1 MSYASFRQFIEALD
15 TAGELTRVS
24 VPVETDLL
32 VSEWANREMKSPG
45 GGKAL
50 LFENPTVD
58 GKPSK
63 FPVAINT
70 MGSRR
75 RMALALQ
82 INSVEDLA
90 QEIQLILKAKPPT
103 DLREGWS
110 LLKQG
115 LNLLHA
121 RPKHSKEGACQEVV
135 HLLEEIPRTKTQGP
149 KANALSLADLPI
161 LKCWPKDGGRFITL
175 PNVHTRDPE
184 TGARNVGMYR
194 MQIFDERTTA
204 MHWQVHKVGARHGK
218 SYYERNERMPVA
230 VTLGG
235 DPAYTFAATAPLPD
249 GLDEILFAGFI
260 RKKSVDLVP
269 CKTVDLEVPSDVD
282 FVLEGYVQP
291 GETRPEGPFG
301 DHTGFYTAIEDYP
314 VFHLTAITHR
324 RDAIYPTTIVGIP
337 PMEDFY
343 MGDASVRIFL
353 PVFKMNFPELVDMTL
368 PPEGVFHNLVF
379 VSIRKQYPY
388 QAFKVMHGLW
398 GMGQMM
404 FSKYIVVV
412 DEDCDVHNTSE
423 VLFRLCANTDPE
435 RDSTIIRNPS
445 DSLDH
450 APTSQNIGSHM
461 GFDATRKLPGENYHR
476 TWPELLK
483 MTDEAQAL
491 VDALQ
496 KKASVGRDSVEPALS
511 EVERVEPRQIHMRRL
526 DRVSPY
532 QETCLLR
539 LSKVSATDAVF
550 HESAMRDPAQVV
562 DLMRRIRALVETGRV
577 GPPAVRKSAARPWP
591 VTHRFRLVD

>member
-1 MSYASFRQFIEALD
+1 MAYGSFAKFIEALEQ
-15 TAGELTRVS
+15 AGELKRVRL
-24 VPVETDLL
+24 PVDTNLL
-32 VSEWANREMKSPG
+32 IAEWADREMKSPG

-50 LFENPTVD
+50 LFEQPLVD
-58 GKPSK
+58 GKISK

-70 MGSRR
+70 MGSRK

-82 INSVEDLA
+82 RDSIEDIA

-103 DLREGWS
+103 DLREGWG

-115 LNLLHA
+115 IHLLHA
-121 RPKHSKEGACQEVV
+121 RPKQVREAECQEIV
-135 HLLEEIPRTKTQGP
+135 HKLESDAGR
-149 KANALSLADLPI
+149 ADHFSLRDLPI

-184 TGARNVGMYR
+184 SGARNVGVYR
-194 MQIFDERTTA
+194 MQIYDERTA
-204 MHWQVHKVGARHGK
+204 GMHWQVHKVGARHGK
-218 SYYERNERMPVA
+218 VYYERGERMPVA

-235 DPAYTFAATAPLPD
+235 DPAYSFAATAPLPD

-260 RKKSVDLVP
+260 RKKSVELVK
-269 CKTVDLEVPSDVD
+269 CKTIDLDVPADVDL
-282 FVLEGYVQP
+282 VLEGYVQP
-291 GETRPEGPFG
+291 GESRPEGPFG
-301 DHTGFYTAIEDYP
+301 DHTGYYTALEDYP
-314 VFHLTAITHR
+314 VFHVTAITHR
-324 RDAIYPTTIVGIP
+324 RDAIYPTTIVGVP
-337 PMEDFY
+337 PMEDY
-343 MGDASVRIFL
+343 YLGDTSVRIFL
-353 PVFKMNFPELVDMTL
+353 PVFKMNFPEIVDMTL

-404 FSKYIVVV
+404 FSKYIVAV

-450 APTSQNIGSHM
+450 APTLQNIGSHM
-461 GFDATRKLPGENYHR
+461 GLDATRKLPGENYHR
-476 TWPELLK
+476 QWPELVK
-483 MTDEAQAL
+483 MTEEAQSL

-496 KKASVGRDSVEPALS
+496 KK
-511 EVERVEPRQIHMRRL
+511 
-526 DRVSPY
+526 
-532 QETCLLR
+532 
-539 LSKVSATDAVF
+539 
-550 HESAMRDPAQVV
+550 
-562 DLMRRIRALVETGRV
+562 TG
-577 GPPAVRKSAARPWP
+577 
-591 VTHRFRLVD
+591 

>member
-1 MSYASFRQFIEALD
+1 MAYRSFRHFLETLEQ
-15 TAGELTRVS
+15 AGELTRVADS
-24 VPVETDLL
+24 VDTNLL
-32 VSEWANREMKSPG
+32 IAEWADREMKSPG

-50 LFENPTVD
+50 LFEQPVVD
-58 GKPSK
+58 GKISK

-70 MGSRR
+70 MGSRKR
-75 RMALALQ
+75 IAMALGRES
-82 INSVEDLA
+82 IDEIA

-115 LNLLHA
+115 IHLLHA
-121 RPKHSKEGACQEVV
+121 RPKNVREAACQEVV
-135 HLLEEIPRTKTQGP
+135 HNIESGTGP
-149 KANALSLADLPI
+149 ADDFSLRDLPI
-161 LKCWPKDGGRFITL
+161 LKCWPNDGGRFITL
-175 PNVHTRDPE
+175 ANVHTRDPE
-184 TGARNVGMYR
+184 TGARNVGVYR

-218 SYYERNERMPVA
+218 RYYERNERMPVA

-235 DPAYTFAATAPLPD
+235 DPALSFAATAPLPD
-249 GLDEILFAGFI
+249 GLDEILFAGFLR
-260 RKKSVDLVP
+260 RKSIEMVQ
-269 CKTVDLEVPSDVD
+269 CKTIDLEVPADVD

-291 GETRPEGPFG
+291 GEMRPEGPFG
-301 DHTGFYTAIEDYP
+301 DHTGYYTAVEDYP
-314 VFHLTAITHR
+314 VFHLTTITHR
-324 RDAIYPTTIVGIP
+324 RDPVYPTTIVGIP

-343 MGDASVRIFL
+343 IGDAVVRIFL

-368 PPEGVFHNLVF
+368 PAEGVFHNLVF

-412 DEDCDVHNTSE
+412 DEDCDVHKTSE
-423 VLFRLCANTDPE
+423 VLFRLCANTDPA
-435 RDSTIIRNPS
+435 RDTTVIKNPS

-450 APTSQNIGSHM
+450 APTEQNIGSHM

-476 TWPELLK
+476 QWPELLK
-483 MTDEAQAL
+483 MTDEAKAL

-496 KKASVGRDSVEPALS
+496 KKTR
-511 EVERVEPRQIHMRRL
+511 
-526 DRVSPY
+526 
-532 QETCLLR
+532 
-539 LSKVSATDAVF
+539 
-550 HESAMRDPAQVV
+550 
-562 DLMRRIRALVETGRV
+562 
-577 GPPAVRKSAARPWP
+577 
-591 VTHRFRLVD
+591 

>member
-1 MSYASFRQFIEALD
+1 MAYRSFRHFLETLD
-15 TAGELTRVS
+15 QAGELTRVS
-24 VPVETDLL
+24 DPVDTNLL
-32 VSEWANREMKSPG
+32 ISEWADREMKSPG

-50 LFENPTVD
+50 LFEQPIVD
-58 GKPSK
+58 GKVSR

-70 MGSRR
+70 MGSRKR
-75 RMALALQ
+75 IAMALGRES
-82 INSVEDLA
+82 IDEIA

-103 DLREGWS
+103 DLREGFA

-115 LNLLHA
+115 IHLLHA
-121 RPKHSKEGACQEVV
+121 RPKSVKEGACQEVV
-135 HLLEEIPRTKTQGP
+135 TILDRESEKITLL
-149 KANALSLADLPI
+149 DLPI

-175 PNVHTRDPE
+175 PHVHTRDPE
-184 TGARNVGMYR
+184 SGARNVGCYR

-218 SYYERNERMPVA
+218 VYYERKERMPVA

-235 DPAYTFAATAPLPD
+235 DPALSFAATAPLPD
-249 GLDEILFAGFI
+249 GLDEILFAGFLR
-260 RKKSVDLVP
+260 RKSIEMVK
-269 CKTVDLEVPSDVD
+269 CKTVDLEVPADAD
-282 FVLEGYVQP
+282 LVLEGYVQP
-291 GETRPEGPFG
+291 GEMRPEGPFG
-301 DHTGFYTAIEDYP
+301 DHTGYYTAVEDYP

-324 RDAIYPTTIVGIP
+324 KDAVYPTTIVGIP

-368 PPEGVFHNLVF
+368 PAEGVFHNLVF

-423 VLFRLCANTDPE
+423 VLFRLCANTDPA
-435 RDSTIIRNPS
+435 RDTTVIKNPS

-450 APTSQNIGSHM
+450 APSEQNIGSHM

-476 TWPELLK
+476 QWPELLK
-483 MTDEAQAL
+483 MPDEVRKL
-491 VDALQ
+491 VD
-496 KKASVGRDSVEPALS
+496 G
-511 EVERVEPRQIHMRRL
+511 
-526 DRVSPY
+526 
-532 QETCLLR
+532 LR
-539 LSKVSATDAVF
+539 TKTA
-550 HESAMRDPAQVV
+550 
-562 DLMRRIRALVETGRV
+562 
-577 GPPAVRKSAARPWP
+577 
-591 VTHRFRLVD
+591 

>member
-1 MSYASFRQFIEALD
+1 MAYRSFREFLDALD
-15 TAGELTRVS
+15 KAGELTRVGVS
-24 VPVETDLL
+24 IDTEL
-32 VSEWANREMKSPG
+32 VITEWADREMKSPG

-50 LFENPTVD
+50 LFEQPVVD
-58 GKPSK
+58 RKVSE

-70 MGSRR
+70 MGSRKR
-75 RMALALQ
+75 IAMALGRDS
-82 INSVEDLA
+82 IDEIA

-103 DLREGWS
+103 DLREGFA

-115 LNLLHA
+115 IHLLHA
-121 RPKHSKEGACQEVV
+121 RPKSVRDAPCQEVV
-135 HLLEEIPRTKTQGP
+135 HKIDRPSQSSGAAGNGGSEF
-149 KANALSLADLPI
+149 SLRDLPI

-184 TGARNVGMYR
+184 SAERNVGVYR
-194 MQIFDERTTA
+194 MQVFDERTTA

-218 SYYERNERMPVA
+218 RYYERNERMPVA

-235 DPAYTFAATAPLPD
+235 DPALSFAATAPLPD
-249 GLDEILFAGFI
+249 GLDEILFAGFLR
-260 RKKSVDLVP
+260 RKSIEMVK
-269 CKTVDLEVPSDVD
+269 CKTIDLEVPADVD

-291 GETRPEGPFG
+291 GEMRPEGPFG
-301 DHTGFYTAIEDYP
+301 DHTGYYTAVEDYP
-314 VFHLTAITHR
+314 VFHLTTITHR
-324 RDAIYPTTIVGIP
+324 KDAVYPTTIVGIP

-343 MGDASVRIFL
+343 IGDAVVRIFL

-368 PPEGVFHNLVF
+368 PAEGVFHNLVF

-423 VLFRLCANTDPE
+423 VLFRLCANTDPA
-435 RDSTIIRNPS
+435 RDTTVIKNPS

-450 APTSQNIGSHM
+450 APSEQNIGSHM

-476 TWPELLK
+476 EWPELLK
-483 MTDEAQAL
+483 MTDEAKTI

-496 KKASVGRDSVEPALS
+496 KRT
-511 EVERVEPRQIHMRRL
+511 R
-526 DRVSPY
+526 
-532 QETCLLR
+532 
-539 LSKVSATDAVF
+539 
-550 HESAMRDPAQVV
+550 
-562 DLMRRIRALVETGRV
+562 
-577 GPPAVRKSAARPWP
+577 
-591 VTHRFRLVD
+591 

>member
-1 MSYASFRQFIEALD
+1 MAYGSFRHFLETLEQ
-15 TAGELTRVS
+15 AGELTRVAD
-24 VPVETDLL
+24 PVDTNLL
-32 VSEWANREMKSPG
+32 ITEWADREMKSPG

-50 LFENPTVD
+50 LFEQPVVD
-58 GKPSK
+58 GKISK

-70 MGSRR
+70 MGSRKR
-75 RMALALQ
+75 IAMALGRES
-82 INSVEDLA
+82 IEEIA

-115 LNLLHA
+115 IHLLHA
-121 RPKHSKEGACQEVV
+121 RPKSVREAACQEVV
-135 HLLEEIPRTKTQGP
+135 HNIESGTGP
-149 KANALSLADLPI
+149 ADDFSLRDLPI
-161 LKCWPKDGGRFITL
+161 LKCWPNDGGRFVTL

-184 TGARNVGMYR
+184 TGARNVGVYR

-218 SYYERNERMPVA
+218 RYYERGERMPVA

-235 DPAYTFAATAPLPD
+235 DPALSFAATAPLPD
-249 GLDEILFAGFI
+249 GLDEILFAGFLR
-260 RKKSVDLVP
+260 RKSIEMVQ
-269 CKTVDLEVPSDVD
+269 CKTIDLEVPADVD

-301 DHTGFYTAIEDYP
+301 DHTGYYTAVEDYP
-314 VFHLTAITHR
+314 VFHLIAITHR
-324 RDAIYPTTIVGIP
+324 ADAVYPTTIVGIP

-343 MGDASVRIFL
+343 IGDAVVRIFL

-368 PPEGVFHNLVF
+368 PAEGVFHNLVF

-412 DEDCDVHNTSE
+412 DEDCDVHNTSD
-423 VLFRLCANTDPE
+423 VLFRLCANTDPA
-435 RDSTIIRNPS
+435 RDTTVIKNPS

-450 APTSQNIGSHM
+450 APSEQNIGSHM

-476 TWPELLK
+476 QWPALLR
-483 MTDEAQAL
+483 MTDEAKAL

-496 KKASVGRDSVEPALS
+496 KKTR
-511 EVERVEPRQIHMRRL
+511 
-526 DRVSPY
+526 
-532 QETCLLR
+532 
-539 LSKVSATDAVF
+539 
-550 HESAMRDPAQVV
+550 
-562 DLMRRIRALVETGRV
+562 
-577 GPPAVRKSAARPWP
+577 
-591 VTHRFRLVD
+591 

>member
-1 MSYASFRQFIEALD
+1 MAFRSFQDFVEQLD
-15 TAGELTRVS
+15 RAGELQRITEEVDT
-24 VPVETDLL
+24 EL
-32 VSEWANREMKSPG
+32 VIAEWANREMKSPG

-50 LFENPTVD
+50 LFEKSIIN
-58 GKPSK
+58 GKTSA

-70 MGSRR
+70 MGSRKR
-75 RMALALQ
+75 IAMALGVNDVA
-82 INSVEDLA
+82 DLA

-103 DLREGWS
+103 DLREGFA
-110 LLKQG
+110 LLRQG
-115 LNLLHA
+115 IHLLHA
-121 RPKHSKEGACQEVV
+121 RPKHVKEGACQEVV
-135 HLLEEIPRTKTQGP
+135 QILDSDQTSNNASAARTKPQT
-149 KANALSLADLPI
+149 SLRDLPI
-161 LKCWPKDGGRFITL
+161 LKCWPKDGGRFITF

-184 TGARNVGMYR
+184 SGARNVGMYR
-194 MQIFDERTTA
+194 MQVFDEYTTA

-218 SYYERNERMPVA
+218 VYYQRGERMPVA

-235 DPAYTFAATAPLPD
+235 DPALTFAATAPLPD
-249 GLDEILFAGFI
+249 GLDEILFAGFL
-260 RKKSVDLVP
+260 RKKSVELVK
-269 CKTVDLEVPSDVD
+269 CKTIEVEVPADAD
-282 FVLEGYVQP
+282 FVLEGFVQP
-291 GETRPEGPFG
+291 GEMRPEGPFG

-324 RDAIYPTTIVGIP
+324 RAAIYPTTIVGPP

-343 MGDASVRIFL
+343 MGDATVRIFL
-353 PVFKMNFPELVDMTL
+353 PVFKMNFPEMVDMTL

-450 APTSQNIGSHM
+450 APTEQNIGSHM
-461 GFDATRKLPGENYHR
+461 GIDATRKLPGENYHR
-476 TWPELLK
+476 PWPELLK
-483 MTDEAQAL
+483 MD
-491 VDALQ
+491 
-496 KKASVGRDSVEPALS
+496 
-511 EVERVEPRQIHMRRL
+511 ERVQAIV
-526 DRVSPY
+526 DS
-532 QETCLLR
+532 LR
-539 LSKVSATDAVF
+539 KN
-550 HESAMRDPAQVV
+550 
-562 DLMRRIRALVETGRV
+562 
-577 GPPAVRKSAARPWP
+577 
-591 VTHRFRLVD
+591 

>member
-1 MSYASFRQFIEALD
+1 MAYRSFRDFLEALEQ
-15 TAGELTRVS
+15 AGELKRVA
-24 VPVETDLL
+24 VPVDTDLL
-32 VSEWANREMKSPG
+32 IAEWADREMKSPG

-50 LFENPTVD
+50 LFEKPTVD
-58 GKPSK
+58 GKVSQ
-63 FPVAINT
+63 FPAAINT
-70 MGSRR
+70 MGSRKR
-75 RMALALQ
+75 IAMALGRKNVDE
-82 INSVEDLA
+82 IA
-90 QEIQLILKAKPPT
+90 QEIHLILKAKPPT

-115 LNLLHA
+115 MHLLHA
-121 RPKHSKEGACQEVV
+121 RPKQVKEGACQEVV
-135 HLLEEIPRTKTQGP
+135 EVLDHRESSIQHPASPGL
-149 KANALSLADLPI
+149 ALSDLPI

-184 TGARNVGMYR
+184 SGARNVGVYR

-204 MHWQVHKVGARHGK
+204 MHWQIHKVGARHGK
-218 SYYERNERMPVA
+218 RYYERNERMPVA

-235 DPAYTFAATAPLPD
+235 DPAYSFAATAPLPD
-249 GLDEILFAGFI
+249 GLDEILFAGFL
-260 RKKSVDLVP
+260 RRKSVELVK
-269 CKTVDLEVPSDVD
+269 CKTIDIDVPADVD

-291 GETRPEGPFG
+291 GEMRPEGPFG
-301 DHTGFYTAIEDYP
+301 DHTGYYTAVEDYP

-343 MGDASVRIFL
+343 LGDASVRIFL

-368 PPEGVFHNLVF
+368 PAEGVFHNLVF

-435 RDSTIIRNPS
+435 RDTTIIRNPS

-450 APTSQNIGSHM
+450 APTEQNIGSHM

-476 TWPELLK
+476 QWPELLK
-483 MTDEAQAL
+483 MTDEAKKL
-491 VDALQ
+491 VDELQ
-496 KKASVGRDSVEPALS
+496 SKAA
-511 EVERVEPRQIHMRRL
+511 H
-526 DRVSPY
+526 
-532 QETCLLR
+532 
-539 LSKVSATDAVF
+539 
-550 HESAMRDPAQVV
+550 
-562 DLMRRIRALVETGRV
+562 
-577 GPPAVRKSAARPWP
+577 
-591 VTHRFRLVD
+591 